1 MWTLGVGVHWPDIL
15 PQTGQMVPPVVRSS
29 GVTTAAPRIRTTH
42 TGSLPRPDD
51 LIRMM
56 WAKGDGAPV
65 DEDALS
71 RRIATAVQAAVD
83 RQVAAGIDVVNDGE
97 MSKPSYATYV
107 KDRLHGFGGEAV
119 QDYGF
124 RDLADYPRSAEMV
137 AANPGRRKRTA
148 PACNADIGVK
158 DAEAITVDLAN
169 LAKAVASSPAHG
181 TFSSAASPGVVSLFF
196 ANEHYASDEEYV
208 FAIAE
213 AMRHE
218 YEAIAAAG
226 VTVQV
231 DCPDLAMGR
240 HSAYADMD
248 LAGFRRRAALNI
260 EALNHA
266 VRDIPA
272 DQLRMHLCW
281 GNYPGPHHH
290 DVDLAAIIDLVWTA
304 KPRTVLFEAANPR
317 HAHEWAL
324 FEDLELPDGKVIC
337 PGVIEPQSNYIEHP
351 ELVAQRIERYAA
363 LVGRDRVMAGVDCGF
378 SVHVGMQGID
388 PDVAWAKLR
397 ALAEGAEIASARLWR

>member
-1 MWTLGVGVHWPDIL
+1 MSTDADR
-15 PQTGQMVPPVVRSS
+15 VP
-29 GVTTAAPRIRTTH
+29 TTH

-51 LIRMM
+51 LVQLM
-56 WAKGDGAPV
+56 WAKGDGRVV
-65 DEDALS
+65 DEEALAN
-71 RRIATAVQAAVD
+71 RVADAVQEVVD
-83 RQVAAGIDVVNDGE
+83 RQAEAGVSIVNDGE

-107 KDRLHGFGGEAV
+107 KDRLHGFGGEAAPG
-119 QDYGF
+119 YF
-124 RDLADYPRSAEMV
+124 FADLVDYPRSAERV
-137 AANPGRRKRTA
+137 AADPGRRKRTA
-148 PACNADIGVK
+148 PACNGEISVK
-158 DAEAITVDLAN
+158 DGDAIAVDMAN
-169 LAKAVASSPAHG
+169 LTKAAAGHDVG

-196 ANEHYASDEEYV
+196 ANEHYATDEEYV

-213 AMRHE
+213 AMRFE

-226 VTVQV
+226 ATVQV

-240 HSAYADMD
+240 HSAYAGMD
-248 LAGFRRRAALNI
+248 LSDFRRRVAMNI

-266 VRDIPA
+266 VRNIPA
-272 DQLRMHLCW
+272 DRLRMHLCW

-290 DVDLAAIIDLVWTA
+290 DVHLADIIDLVWTA

-317 HAHEWAL
+317 HAHEWKL
-324 FEDLELPDGKVIC
+324 FEQVGVPDGKVLC

-351 ELVAQRIERYAA
+351 ELVAQRIERYAD

-388 PDVAWAKLR
+388 PDVTWAKLR
-397 ALAEGAEIASARLWR
+397 SLSDGAAIASERLWP

>member
-1 MWTLGVGVHWPDIL
+1 MSIGAGRFL
-15 PQTGQMVPPVVRSS
+15 
-29 GVTTAAPRIRTTH
+29 TTH

-51 LIRMM
+51 LIQMM
-56 WAKGDGAPV
+56 WAKGDGIPV
-65 DEDALS
+65 DAAALS
-71 RRIATAVQAAVD
+71 DRIASAVQEIVD
-83 RQVAAGIDVVNDGE
+83 RQVAAGVSIVNDGE

-107 KDRLHGFGGEAV
+107 KDRLHGFGGDSV
-119 QDYGF
+119 QDYF
-124 RDLADYPRSAEMV
+124 FADLVDYPRSAEMV

-148 PACNADIGVK
+148 PACNGPVSVK
-158 DAEAITVDLAN
+158 DREAIALDMAN
-169 LAKAVASSPAHG
+169 LNDAVAGSDVAG

-196 ANEHYASDEEYV
+196 ANEFYATDEEYL

-213 AMRHE
+213 AMQYE
-218 YEAIAAAG
+218 YETIAAGGAA
-226 VTVQV
+226 VQV

-248 LAGFRRRAALNI
+248 RSDFRRRLAMNI

-266 VRDIPA
+266 VRNIPA
-272 DQLRMHLCW
+272 DRLRMHLCW
-281 GNYPGPHHH
+281 GNYPGPHHR
-290 DVDLAAIIDLVWTA
+290 DVDLADIIDLVWTA

-317 HAHEWAL
+317 HAHEWIL
-324 FEDLELPDGKVIC
+324 FEDTNVPDDKVLC

-378 SVHVGMQGID
+378 SVHVGTQGID
-388 PDVAWAKLR
+388 PDVTWGKLR
-397 ALAEGAEIASARLWR
+397 ALADGAAIASSRLWR